1 MNDRER
7 DALVQV
13 GGLILVVCIGSMILF
28 VVLAVIAAGAKA
40 AEPVHVDA
48 LVLID
53 GQALHLPGAICRLES
68 PAVYSREDGRLTLRL
83 AGVTCTDR
91 IFGDGFDAPGPVLPA
106 WKEPR

>member
-1 MNDRER
+1 MTRP
-7 DALVQV
+7 AL
-13 GGLILVVCIGSMILF
+13 
-28 VVLAVIAAGAKA
+28 LALLLPALAS

-91 IFGDGFDAPGPVLPA
+91 LFANGFDAAATPPTLPPGF
-106 WKEPR
+106 EPR

>member
-1 MNDRER
+1 MTRP
-7 DALVQV
+7 AL
-13 GGLILVVCIGSMILF
+13 
-28 VVLAVIAAGAKA
+28 LALLLPALAA

-91 IFGDGFDAPGPVLPA
+91 LFRDGFDSPATLPA